1 MLFLAV
7 CPIFIKPLV
16 IPCLQFLADI
26 ISKIV
31 YFFRLDD
38 RILNGLFQMVAYVSK
53 IQCNESISCQFP
65 SSDKITN
72 EFGALPVATRC
83 WADFSPE
90 IDTSSAFSCTASDT
104 CRVSELNYGNSLNEF
119 GYLVEDGNQIVCD
132 SCPLQPGGLVNQFG
146 CDTYTKQCTCNRC
159 VTCVCV
165 CVCVCFAKMCNH
177 KCNRRQGERNF
188 HFSKDV

>member
-1 MLFLAV
+1 MFSPIRMLFRHVFVINPKVSHAFQVSAQLELMLFLAV
-7 CPIFIKPLV
+7 CPLLIKPLV

-38 RILNGLFQMVAYVSK
+38 KILNSLFQMVAYISK

-83 WADFSPE
+83 WADFSP
-90 IDTSSAFSCTASDT
+90 
-104 CRVSELNYGNSLNEF
+104 
-119 GYLVEDGNQIVCD
+119 
-132 SCPLQPGGLVNQFG
+132 
-146 CDTYTKQCTCNRC
+146 
-159 VTCVCV
+159 
-165 CVCVCFAKMCNH
+165 
-177 KCNRRQGERNF
+177 
-188 HFSKDV
+188 